1 MYIAFEGIDLVG
13 KSSQI
18 ELMKK
23 EFPNFIFTKEPG
35 GTEFGKKI
43 REIVLHDN
51 FELSRISEFLL
62 FLSDRSEHYQK
73 VIKPN
78 LENGKIVVSDRT
90 LISGMAYAL
99 QNGGISKDE
108 VLNLNLM
115 VIEKK
120 LPDLTIFIKISENE
134 LMKRRSLKSHD
145 NIENRGIQYALEV
158 QNLLEYWIDK
168 LDLNVLTIDASNSI
182 DDIFQDIKNKI
193 DFNLT

>member
-1 MYIAFEGIDLVG
+1 LYIAFEGIDLVG